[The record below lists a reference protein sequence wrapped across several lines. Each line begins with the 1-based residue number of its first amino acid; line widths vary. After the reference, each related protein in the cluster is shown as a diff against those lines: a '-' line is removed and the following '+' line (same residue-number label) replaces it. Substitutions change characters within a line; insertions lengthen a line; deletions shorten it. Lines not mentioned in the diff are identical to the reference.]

1 MDRPIPQL
9 VALLFQYGR
18 YLLIASSRARSQ
30 PTNLQGIWNDSDQPP
45 WDRKYMVKINT
56 EMNDWPA
63 ESMDLWEP
71 HAPLFLALR
80 EAAAAGAE
88 TAREPW

>member
-1 MDRPIPQL
+1 
-9 VALLFQYGR
+9 
-18 YLLIASSRARSQ
+18 
-30 PTNLQGIWNDSDQPP
+30 
-45 WDRKYMVKINT
+45 MVKINT